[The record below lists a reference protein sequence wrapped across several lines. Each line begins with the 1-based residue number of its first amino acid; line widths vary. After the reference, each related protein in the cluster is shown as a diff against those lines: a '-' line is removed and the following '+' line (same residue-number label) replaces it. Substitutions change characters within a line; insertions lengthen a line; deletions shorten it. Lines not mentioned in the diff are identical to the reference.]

1 MMGDWKNP
9 IGSKSQL
16 HKETCLQ
23 KHYKNVFIAAVHDVI
38 GFKVSRID
46 DTCNLLIKGR
56 FGYHDTNYSCST
68 GPVYMGLPVKSKVFS
83 VILHY

>member
-23 KHYKNVFIAAVHDVI
+23 KHYKNVSGCQISRDGEGVGVGVRFIAAVHDVI

-46 DTCNLLIKGR
+46 DTCNLLV
-56 FGYHDTNYSCST
+56 T
-68 GPVYMGLPVKSKVFS
+68 
-83 VILHY
+83 